1 MTVAVNRV
9 ERVAR
14 ARSPRGASLL
24 ALSLCLLG
32 ALTPGAARGQEPA
45 GPAPLDPAPVS
56 SRSRAEAQL
65 HVEVEAARVELLR
78 RPSAQGEERDVA
90 VYLPDE
96 TMDVRAQGRRLVT
109 RSGRAPVRQRFEVRA
124 EALAAFLLPI
134 SPGEGGLVGLPV
146 TGLYA
151 RGYVRVVVE
160 TDQVGRYVIEAEEV
174 FLDFR
179 RERAYV
185 REGIVRARAGQG
197 GGILG
202 ASRFVVAAERLRAEG
217 SGRIVAENASATVCA
232 YTRPLWAIGAERIE
246 VAPSEPPPP
255 LPAAL
260 AALGGLAGASSAGLR
275 GGRGRLMAQ
284 AAGGGAQGP
293 LAQRWRPLAGSD
305 AILRGT
311 TPGYRL
317 GAEGIH
323 LRLLPPGVGLSEPL
337 QTPRIP
343 FLGWDTGWPLP
354 TFRVGSS
361 SRLGTFAT
369 LGLKSELTRLRGD
382 SFGELRIGGEGR
394 AEYFERRGTGGA
406 LGVDWTRREGGE
418 RKSEGF
424 LRAYGIRDR
433 ADEDR
438 VGSAIRN
445 EGRFWLRG
453 LARERLPGQLQLD
466 AEVSRISDRG
476 MLLEYFRN
484 VAQTEKEQETYAY
497 LRGAWDDLGVRLIGR
512 TRINDWQT
520 QLERTPEARL
530 DWILHPIVVEPDW
543 GGLYLDVAS
552 RAGHLRLRPADATGL
567 PSYRAWRADLQTTL
581 SAKTSLGPFQL
592 RGYAG
597 VRETAWS
604 ERIDEQHSVDRFA
617 ALAGWNLSTVLWRRF
632 STPFGV
638 LRHEIVP
645 EAGTRHVF
653 GVTTEPEALLA
664 FDEVEQLRATDQVF
678 LRLRT
683 RLLTDSAARRRKL
696 ADLSVE
702 AVYLMRDQG
711 VDVGRSWLHLR
722 YDLRLNLIDWFTLRG
737 RAEQDINRG
746 TLRDLSVSG
755 TFSGTFLPGAFSDL
769 QATVGY
775 REIFT
780 DRLKVEAIN
789 WGVTWKLTPA
799 WGIALD
805 QQYDF
810 FSGEFLRHSGR
821 VIRYFQ
827 GFAFEVSVSNDPQQ
841 DDTSVSFSVAPV
853 FDAARDPFL
862 GDRRAQLYPN

>member
-1 MTVAVNRV
+1 M
-9 ERVAR
+9 
-14 ARSPRGASLL
+14 
-24 ALSLCLLG
+24 
-32 ALTPGAARGQEPA
+32 
-45 GPAPLDPAPVS
+45 
-56 SRSRAEAQL
+56 
-65 HVEVEAARVELLR
+65 ELLR
-78 RPSAQGEERDVA
+78 RPGEGGQQDVA
-90 VYLPDE
+90 VYLPDD
-96 TMDVRAQGRRLVT
+96 TMDVRAKGRRLVT
-109 RSGRAPVRQRFEVRA
+109 RSGRPPVSQRFEVRA

-134 SPGEGGLVGLPV
+134 SPSEGGVVGLPV

-151 RGYVRVVVE
+151 RGFVRVEVE

-185 REGIVRARAGQG
+185 RQGIVRARSGQG

-202 ASRFVVAAERLRAEG
+202 ASRFVLAAERLRAEG
-217 SGRIVAENASATVCA
+217 TGRIVAEGASATVCA
-232 YTRPLWAIGAERIE
+232 YTRPLWAIAADRIE
-246 VAPSEPPPP
+246 VAPSEPPPA
-255 LPAAL
+255 LPSTL
-260 AALGGLAGASSAGLR
+260 AAFGGLAGAASAGLR
-275 GGRGRLMAQ
+275 GGRGRLLSQ
-284 AAGGGAQGP
+284 AAGGGQQGP
-293 LAQRWRPLAGSD
+293 LARRWTPVAGSD
-305 AILRGT
+305 AVLRGT

-323 LRLLPPGVGLSEPL
+323 LRLLPPGVGLREPL
-337 QTPRIP
+337 ATPRIP

-354 TFRVGSS
+354 TVRVGTS

-369 LGLKSELTRLRGD
+369 LGLKSELTRLKSD
-382 SFGELRIGGEGR
+382 AFGELRVGGEGR
-394 AEYFERRGTGGA
+394 AEYFERRGSGGA
-406 LGVDWTRREGGE
+406 LGVDWTRRDSGQ
-418 RKSEGF
+418 RKGEGF

-433 ADEDR
+433 ADQDR
-438 VGSAIRN
+438 VGTPIRN

-453 LARERLPGQLQLD
+453 LVREQLPGKVQLD
-466 AEVSRISDRG
+466 AEVSRVSDRG
-476 MLLEYFRN
+476 MLLEYFRT

-520 QLERTPEARL
+520 QVERTPEARL
-530 DWILHPIVVEPDW
+530 DWILHPIVVSPDW
-543 GGLYLDVAS
+543 GGLYLDVSS
-552 RAGHLRLRPADATGL
+552 RAGHLRLRPADASGR

-581 SAKTSLGPFQL
+581 SAKTSLGPFQV
-592 RGYAG
+592 RGWAG

-604 ERIDEQHSVDRFA
+604 DRIDEQHSIDRFA
-617 ALAGWNLSTVLWRRF
+617 ALAGWNVSTVLWRRF

-653 GVTTEPEALLA
+653 GVTADPEALLS
-664 FDEVEQLRATDQVF
+664 FDEVEELRPTDEVF

-683 RLLTDSAARRRKL
+683 RLLTDIAARQRKL
-696 ADLSVE
+696 ADLSIE
-702 AVYLMRDQG
+702 AVYLLRDQG

-722 YDLRLNLIDWFTLRG
+722 YDLRLNLSDWFSLRG
-737 RAEQDINRG
+737 RAEQDVNRG
-746 TLRDLSVSG
+746 TLRDLSVSA
-755 TFSGTFLPGAFSDL
+755 TFSGALLPGAFRDL
-769 QATVGY
+769 QATLGY
-775 REIFT
+775 REIYT

-799 WGIALD
+799 WGIALE

-821 VIRYFQ
+821 LIRYFQ